1 MLFVCS
7 MYSVFHSRVCIFC
20 FKQKTA
26 YELRISDWSSDVCSS
41 DLISVWLLFSAIAS
55 LHIILDFGFSPTFS
69 REIAYGFAGRSLT
82 ARKRTVPPS
91 KPGDGNHT
99 EADWSIIS
107 SATRT
112 MVWLYRRIAITTF
125 LLMETFGTWDEGHPV
140 GRAEERRVGK
150 EGGGTG
156 RTWWA

>member
-1 MLFVCS
+1 MRAWRSATVMTWLAL
-7 MYSVFHSRVCIFC
+7 
-20 FKQKTA
+20 TA
-26 YELRISDWSSDVCSS
+26 KLGGFAVVLPLALANLSDAE
-41 DLISVWLLFSAIAS
+41 ISVWLLFSAIAS

-112 MVWLYRRIAITTF
+112 MVWLYRRIADRKSTRLTSS
-125 LLMETFGTWDEGHPV
+125 H
-140 GRAEERRVGK
+140 
-150 EGGGTG
+150 
-156 RTWWA
+156 

>member
-1 MLFVCS
+1 M
-7 MYSVFHSRVCIFC
+7 
-20 FKQKTA
+20 
-26 YELRISDWSSDVCSS
+26 RISDWSSDVCSS
-41 DLISVWLLFSAIAS
+41 DLAIAS

-112 MVWLYRRIAITTF
+112 MVWLYRRIAIDRKSTR
-125 LLMETFGTWDEGHPV
+125 LNSSH
-140 GRAEERRVGK
+140 
-150 EGGGTG
+150 
-156 RTWWA
+156 